1 MIFAKSSSR
10 TIALRQDHK
19 IERLA
24 IASKR
29 NRQKR
34 DRERE
39 NHVASIPILY
49 SPCSLSLAYMALQR
63 RRRIFHEK
71 KRFSRSPFVIYS
83 YALITRFTP
92 NPPPG
97 HQLGWNG
104 RSRKRAGMVGNRQ
117 SAAVIS
123 GWTKAR
129 GWNYEPGE
137 GRVRDKHTDS
147 PDSSC
152 SISASE
158 SSPPPTWRLDISG
171 EREERE

>member
-1 MIFAKSSSR
+1 MDHTCNRIKIKRNEKGLSFLKFKVALVQNAEPRFFQIDMIFAKSSSR

-34 DRERE
+34 DRERERE

-129 GWNYEPGE
+129 G
-137 GRVRDKHTDS
+137 
-147 PDSSC
+147 
-152 SISASE
+152 
-158 SSPPPTWRLDISG
+158 
-171 EREERE
+171 